1 MKTNMLRIAVGSLIA
16 TMVALAPMQGL
27 AQEKKKENPAT
38 AEKQQVGLVPFHGKL
53 VAVDKHAKT
62 IKIGERSFQ
71 ITSETKLSKAGKPA
85 TLDDA
90 VVGDEVG
97 GNYQKNADG
106 TLSAK
111 LVRFGPKPEGEAKQA
126 DDAKKAKAKKE
137 Q

>member
-1 MKTNMLRIAVGSLIA
+1 MKTNMLGIAVGSLLATIIA
-16 TMVALAPMQGL
+16 VAPMQGL
-27 AQEKKKENPAT
+27 AQEKKKEDPAA
-38 AEKQQVGLVPFHGKL
+38 AEKKSPPKGEKQGALVPFHGKL

-111 LVRFGPKPEGEAKQA
+111 IVRFGPKPEGET
-126 DDAKKAKAKKE
+126 KAKAKKE